1 LTPDVEL
8 AEPLVGPSFS
18 RQELGRHPKVQL
30 VASDAWV
37 AAVLGRRVLLLE
49 PGPWLARCAGL
60 ELTLE
65 SGEALLGLRS
75 EGGNLRDEERDETTW
90 HMLTTRRML
99 RLDLRSHDPDTG
111 PWKGERFPADRGELL
126 WESQGLFAFHRS
138 GTGTLLSTDA
148 GKSILSETPDLLTSP
163 AWMGSQDFVCLGR
176 SDLYFGSLAGG
187 DPPERSPAPEPLAAH
202 PPLYDPATDRV
213 YLSGETA
220 VYWWQ
225 PGSLKL
231 IPFAAAGGG
240 AVLPAPE
247 GVVILEG
254 DRLRIMGHDEHV
266 LWDSRIVMPDFAPA
280 ALPWDHAGE
289 ALLVP
294 AAARGAGTQLLLADL
309 KNPGWLRHTELDGIL
324 PCQPRLVPGGI
335 VAAQRRPGKASLDLV
350 WIGISQG
357 NSAEE

>member
-1 LTPDVEL
+1 LRPDVDL
-8 AEPLVGPSFS
+8 AKPLVARSFS
-18 RQELGRHPKVQL
+18 RQELGNHPKVQL
-30 VASDAWV
+30 VATDAWV
-37 AAVLGRRVLLLE
+37 AAVLGRRVFLLE
-49 PGPWLARCAGL
+49 PGPGLVRCEGL

-65 SGEALLGLRS
+65 DGEALLDLRS
-75 EGGNLRDEERDETTW
+75 EVGVPDEDRDERTW
-90 HMLTTRRML
+90 HMLTTRRIL
-99 RLDLRSHDPDTG
+99 RLDLRSYDPETG
-111 PWKGERFPADRGELL
+111 PWKGERFPDDRGDLL
-126 WESQGLFAFHRS
+126 WEAQGLFAFHRS
-138 GTGTLLSTDA
+138 GAGTLLSTDA
-148 GKSILSETPDLLTSP
+148 GKTVLSETPDLLTSP
-163 AWMGSQDFVCLGR
+163 AWTGGQDFVCQGR

-187 DPPERSPAPEPLAAH
+187 EPLERLPAPEPLAAH
-202 PPLYDPATDRV
+202 PPIYDPATDRV

-225 PGSLKL
+225 PGSLRL

-309 KNPGWLRHTELDGIL
+309 KNPGWLLRTELDGIL

-335 VAAQRRPGKASLDLV
+335 VAAQRRQGKASLNLL

-357 NSAEE
+357 DSAEE